1 MRHLFRMTFRV
12 VCVLAAVMPALSAY
26 GQSSVERRIDAAVK
40 ANATDII
47 ALRHH
52 IHQNPELGNREFET
66 AKLIAAHLESLGFEV
81 TTGIAHT
88 GVVGILKGGRPGPV
102 IAVRADIDALPVV
115 EETNFDFKSTVRTDY
130 LGQNVG
136 VMHACGHDMHT
147 AVQLGVAS
155 VLASMRD
162 QIPGTIKFIF
172 QPAEEGTPGHED
184 GGASMMVDEGVLTNP
199 KPEVIFGLH
208 SNPDLEVGQVGYTIG
223 PAMAAVDQFRIT
235 IKGKQAHGAQP
246 HRSVD
251 PVVIASQIVGM
262 FQTIR
267 SRNLPPDAPSVI
279 TVGIIRGGERFNII
293 PRQVYLEGTV
303 RTYDKE
309 IQDTIEKRM
318 REICAGI
325 TAAAGGTFEFE
336 YERITPSMSN
346 DPDLSHQMIPTL
358 QRVVGDSNV
367 FELSPVMGG
376 EDFAEFSNRVP
387 GFYYRLGTTKPGT
400 TSGGVHTPTF
410 TADDGAVL
418 VGMRVMSNVLVDYL
432 QSSAR

>member
-1 MRHLFRMTFRV
+1 MSHLLKMTLRV
-12 VCVLAAVMPALSAY
+12 VCALVVAMPALSAF
-26 GQSSVERRIDAAVK
+26 GQSQAQRRIDAAVK
-40 ANATDII
+40 ANAADII

-81 TTGIAHT
+81 TTGVAHT

-102 IAVRADIDALPVV
+102 IAVRADIDGLPVV
-115 EETNFDFKSTVRTDY
+115 EETHFDFKSTVRTDY
-130 LGQNVG
+130 LGKNVG
-136 VMHACGHDMHT
+136 VMHACGHDIHT
-147 AVQLGVAS
+147 SVQLGVAS
-155 VLASMRD
+155 VLASMREEL
-162 QIPGTIKFIF
+162 PGTIKFIF

-184 GGASMMVDEGVLTNP
+184 GGASMMVDEGVLNNP

-208 SNPDLEVGQVGYTIG
+208 SSPDIEVGQVGYTIG
-223 PAMAAVDQFRIT
+223 PAMAAVDHFRIE

-251 PVVIASQIVGM
+251 PVVMAAQVVNM

-267 SRNLPPDAPSVI
+267 SRNLPPDVPSVI

-293 PRQVYLEGTV
+293 PRQVHLEGTV
-303 RTYDKE
+303 RTYSKE

-325 TAAAGGTFEFE
+325 TTAAGGTFEFE

-346 DPDLSHQMIPTL
+346 DPDLSHKMIPTL

-376 EDFAEFSNRVP
+376 EDFAEFSNRIP
-387 GFYYRLGTTKPGT
+387 GFYFRLGTTKPGT
-400 TSGGVHTPTF
+400 SSGGVHTPTF

-432 QSSAR
+432 RSNKR